1 MKREVKKFNFRELIL
16 GGQDGLV
23 NVLGLVLGVASATNE
38 TRVVLIAGIVATI
51 AESVS
56 MGAVA
61 FTSTEAA
68 KDYYKSKTRNN
79 IPKDFKNP
87 LKSTFIVGISTLIGS
102 LIPLISFFLLPVR
115 EAMVGSLIISAI
127 VLFIAGAVKAKLS
140 LGNWKKSGLELLT
153 IGLISALIGY
163 GAGLLLRGYGI

>member
-87 LKSTFIVGISTLIGS
+87 LKSTLIVGLSAFIGS
-102 LIPLISFFLLPVR
+102 VMPLVSFFFLDVR
-115 EAMVGSLIISAI
+115 
-127 VLFIAGAVKAKLS
+127 
-140 LGNWKKSGLELLT
+140 
-153 IGLISALIGY
+153 
-163 GAGLLLRGYGI
+163 

>member
-87 LKSTFIVGISTLIGS
+87 LKSTLVGISTLIGS